1 MASIYMRIVNVN
13 VDGGATVEGLP
24 GEGWFALSSY
34 SWGAM
39 RNVAMDIGNGTNAD
53 SGMVAMSEVNLTK
66 EVDGASEDL
75 LSFLFSPG
83 PEGKEVEIVFT
94 KPARDGSGADIYF
107 QVKLE
112 KARLVSYNVSGSDG
126 VQPSES
132 ITLSYVQLDQLH
144 WHEDNAG
151 KMEKGGL
158 VSYHV
163 PQGKMLSGA
172 K

>member
-1 MASIYMRIVNVN
+1 MASIYMRIDGVQ
-13 VDGGATVEGLP
+13 VDGGATIEGLP

-53 SGMVAMSEVNLTK
+53 SGMVAMSEVNITK

-83 PEGKEVEIVFT
+83 TAGKDVEIVFT
-94 KPARDGSGADIYF
+94 KPARDGSGAEIYF
-107 QVKLE
+107 QVKLNE
-112 KARLVSYNVSGSDG
+112 ARLVSYNVSGSDG
-126 VQPSES
+126 SQPFES
-132 ITLSYVQLDQLH
+132 IALSYVQLDQLH
-144 WHEDNAG
+144 WHEDNGG
-151 KMEKGGL
+151 KMDKGGL
-158 VSYHV
+158 VSYNV
-163 PQGKMLSGA
+163 PGGKMLSGS